1 MLQETTNIGLELI
14 SFQNDEIELFNPLEN
29 EINATNGDSF
39 LCCFSLHIHL
49 PGANNQEGLCHQKVL
64 DLI

>member
-1 MLQETTNIGLELI
+1 MLQETTSIGLELI

-39 LCCFSLHIHL
+39 LCCFSLHIHW
-49 PGANNQEGLCHQKVL
+49 PSANN
-64 DLI
+64 